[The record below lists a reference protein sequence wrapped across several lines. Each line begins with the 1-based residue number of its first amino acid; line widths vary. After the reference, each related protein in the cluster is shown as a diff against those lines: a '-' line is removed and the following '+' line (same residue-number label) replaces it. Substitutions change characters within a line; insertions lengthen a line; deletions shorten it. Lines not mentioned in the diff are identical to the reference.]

1 MYILILSSRKRETY
15 GMKMRGGGVEEER
28 RRALGRLRSLSLL
41 TKHNKYKLS
50 SLTEYL
56 RLPDWEVIALS
67 FNVCQTHF

>member
-1 MYILILSSRKRETY
+1 
-15 GMKMRGGGVEEER
+15 MKMRGGVEEEEER